1 MTLTPRRRVAST
13 RLFCLLPLLFLG
25 LPLQAAEP
33 EPGSAPEASDTRTAP
48 ERFAITLQA
57 PEDLQ
62 AFLSRHIELQRYR
75 HLPDLDS
82 GELDRLLLAAPDNL
96 RQLLGTQGYFSPEVE
111 VARQSGGPPLGEV
124 LIRIEPGPA
133 TRVTSSAVYFSG
145 DIASHAGAEDQ
156 RETVRRRSQQAVGQ
170 PFSQAAWDR
179 TKSDTLRLLTAERYP
194 RARIANSLSDIDATG
209 HAAHWHIE
217 LDSGAPVQI
226 GEVRVDGAER
236 YDPRTVERLVRL
248 AGLRPGADYSLSR
261 LQDAQQH
268 IADTGYYSSV
278 FAYVDLDAAGEANA
292 PAPVVVQ
299 VREAPLQKVVL
310 GIGGST
316 NNGPRLSAEHQHLRM
331 PLLGWQA
338 RSKLQLERNDQL
350 LSTDWSAPVED
361 DGWHWLTGGRLARQI
376 DGDTT
381 VSSLRLSLGKAQNS
395 PRMDRRYF
403 VQYDRARTVNTAL
416 ASLSSDGNEAAVSVN
431 YGWTWR
437 RFDQLPFPQSGYGL
451 GLTLGAGTTLGNE
464 RKPFLSTQAR
474 WLGYW
479 PLDRGLGVWTDTAET
494 REPATSPPPSRN
506 GRLALR
512 LQGGALLA
520 DTAAR
525 IPDTQL
531 FLTGG
536 DNTVRGYGLRDIGVP
551 QADGSVAPGRYM
563 AVASF
568 EWQRPIWRGGVRT
581 DWESVLFADAGI
593 VTNQASNT
601 SPKVGVGVGLRYNSP
616 VGPLHLDLAYGLGP
630 KRLRVHLNV
639 GFSF

>member
-1 MTLTPRRRVAST
+1 MTLTSRRRVAST
-13 RLFCLLPLLFLG
+13 RLFCLLSLLLLLG

-33 EPGSAPEASDTRTAP
+33 EPGDPAEASASSTAP

-57 PEDLQ
+57 PGDLQ
-62 AFLSRHIELQRYR
+62 AFLSRHVELQRYR

-82 GELDRLLLAAPDNL
+82 GELDRLLIAAPDNL
-96 RQLLGTQGYFSPEVE
+96 RQLLGTQGFFSPEVE
-111 VARQSGGPPLGEV
+111 VTRRSGSPALGEV
-124 LIRIEPGPA
+124 LIRVEPGPA
-133 TRVTSSAVYFSG
+133 TRVASAAVYFSG
-145 DIASHAGAEDQ
+145 DIASHAGPEDQ
-156 RETVRRRSQQAVGQ
+156 RETVRRRSQQAVGL

-226 GEVRVDGAER
+226 GEVRVEGAER

-278 FAYVDLDAAGEANA
+278 FAYVDLDASSEAST

-299 VREAPLQKVVL
+299 VREAPLKKVVL
-310 GIGGST
+310 GVGGST

-376 DGDTT
+376 DGDST

-395 PRMDRRYF
+395 QRMDRRYF

-451 GLTLGAGTTLGNE
+451 GLTLGAGTTLGSE
-464 RKPFLSTQAR
+464 RKPFLSTQTR
-474 WLGYW
+474 WLAYW
-479 PLDRGLGVWTDTAET
+479 PLDRLPSLGTEEP
-494 REPATSPPPSRN
+494 REPASGPPPSRN

-520 DTAAR
+520 DTTAR

-593 VTNQASNT
+593 VTNQPSHT
-601 SPKVGVGVGLRYNSP
+601 SPRIGVGAGLRYNSP
-616 VGPLHLDLAYGLGP
+616 VGPLQLDLAYGVTP

>member
-1 MTLTPRRRVAST
+1 MTLTSRRRVAST
-13 RLFCLLPLLFLG
+13 RLFCLLSLLLLG

-33 EPGSAPEASDTRTAP
+33 EPGDPAEASASSTAP

-57 PEDLQ
+57 PPDLQ

-96 RQLLGTQGYFSPEVE
+96 RQLLGTQGFFSPEVE
-111 VARQSGGPPLGEV
+111 VTRRSGSPALGEV
-124 LIRIEPGPA
+124 LIRVEPGPA
-133 TRVTSSAVYFSG
+133 TRVASSAVYFSG
-145 DIASHAGAEDQ
+145 DIARHAAAEDQ
-156 RETVRRRSQQAVGQ
+156 RETVRRRSQQAVGL

-226 GEVRVDGAER
+226 GEVRVEGAER

-278 FAYVDLDAAGEANA
+278 FAYVDLDASSEAST

-299 VREAPLQKVVL
+299 VREAPLKKVVL
-310 GIGGST
+310 GVGGST

-376 DGDTT
+376 DGDST

-395 PRMDRRYF
+395 QRMDRRYF

-451 GLTLGAGTTLGNE
+451 GLTLGAGTTLGSE
-464 RKPFLSTQAR
+464 RKPFLSTQTR
-474 WLGYW
+474 WLAYW
-479 PLDRGLGVWTDTAET
+479 PLDRLPSLGTEEP
-494 REPATSPPPSRN
+494 REPASGPQPSRN

-520 DTAAR
+520 DTTAR

-593 VTNQASNT
+593 VTNQPSHT
-601 SPKVGVGVGLRYNSP
+601 SPRIGVGAGLRYNSP
-616 VGPLHLDLAYGLGP
+616 VGPLQLDLAYGVTP

>member
-1 MTLTPRRRVAST
+1 MTLTSRRRVAST
-13 RLFCLLPLLFLG
+13 RLFCLLSLLLLG

-33 EPGSAPEASDTRTAP
+33 EPGDPAEASASSTAP

-57 PEDLQ
+57 PPDLQ

-96 RQLLGTQGYFSPEVE
+96 RQLLGTQGFFSPDVE
-111 VARQSGGPPLGEV
+111 VTRQPGSPALGEV

-133 TRVTSSAVYFSG
+133 TQVASSAVYFSG
-145 DIASHAGAEDQ
+145 DIARHAAAEDQ
-156 RETVRRRSQQAVGQ
+156 RETVRRRSQQAVGL

-179 TKSDTLRLLTAERYP
+179 TKSDALRLLTAERYP

-226 GEVRVDGAER
+226 GEVRVEGAER

-278 FAYVDLDAAGEANA
+278 FAYVDLDASSEAST

-299 VREAPLQKVVL
+299 VREAPLKKVVL
-310 GIGGST
+310 GVGGST

-376 DGDTT
+376 DGDST

-395 PRMDRRYF
+395 QRMDRRYF

-451 GLTLGAGTTLGNE
+451 GLTLGAGTTLGSE
-464 RKPFLSTQAR
+464 RKPFLSTQTR
-474 WLGYW
+474 WLAYW
-479 PLDRGLGVWTDTAET
+479 PLDRLPSLGTEEP
-494 REPATSPPPSRN
+494 REPASGPQPSRN

-520 DTAAR
+520 DTTAR

-593 VTNQASNT
+593 VTNQPSHT
-601 SPKVGVGVGLRYNSP
+601 SPRIGVGAGLRYNSP
-616 VGPLHLDLAYGLGP
+616 VGPLQLDLAYGVTP

>member
-1 MTLTPRRRVAST
+1 MTLTPRRRVVST
-13 RLFCLLPLLFLG
+13 RLFCLLSPLFLG

-33 EPGSAPEASDTRTAP
+33 EPGSAPEASDTRAAP
-48 ERFAITLQA
+48 GRFAITLQA
-57 PEDLQ
+57 PPDLQ

-75 HLPDLDS
+75 ELPDLDS
-82 GELDRLLLAAPDNL
+82 AELDRLLITAPDNL
-96 RQLLGTQGYFSPEVE
+96 RQLLGTQGFFSPEV
-111 VARQSGGPPLGEV
+111 VVTRRPGGAPLGEV

-133 TRVTSSAVYFSG
+133 TRVASSAVYFSG
-145 DIASHAGAEDQ
+145 DIARHAGAEEQ

-170 PFSQAAWDR
+170 PFSQAAWDG
-179 TKSDTLRLLTAERYP
+179 TKSDALRLLSTERYP

-278 FAYVDLDAAGEANA
+278 FAYVDLDAAGEANT

-403 VQYDRARTVNTAL
+403 VQVDRARTVNTAL

-464 RKPFLSTQAR
+464 RKPFVSTQAR

-479 PLDRGLGVWTDTAET
+479 SLDEWATPWS
-494 REPATSPPPSRN
+494 EPRDPVTTTPPSRN

-551 QADGSVAPGRYM
+551 QADGSVAPGRYL

-593 VTNQASNT
+593 VTNQPSHT
-601 SPKVGVGVGLRYNSP
+601 SPRIGVGAGLRYNSP
-616 VGPLHLDLAYGLGP
+616 VGPLQLDLAYGVTP

>member
-13 RLFCLLPLLFLG
+13 RLFCLLSLLLPG

-33 EPGSAPEASDTRTAP
+33 GHGGPPETSDARTAP

-57 PEDLQ
+57 PGDLQ
-62 AFLSRHIELQRYR
+62 AFLLRHIELQRYR
-75 HLPDLDS
+75 HLTDLDS

-96 RQLLGTQGYFSPEVE
+96 RQLLGTQGFFSSEVE
-111 VARQSGGPPLGEV
+111 VTRRPGGPALGEV
-124 LIRIEPGPA
+124 LIRIEPGRA

-145 DIASHAGAEDQ
+145 DIASHAGSEEQ

-170 PFSQAAWDR
+170 TFSQAAWDR
-179 TKSDTLRLLTAERYP
+179 TKSDTLRLLSSERYP
-194 RARIANSLSDIDATG
+194 RARIANSLSDIDAIG

-226 GEVRVDGAER
+226 GDVRVEGAER

-278 FAYVDLDAAGEANA
+278 FAYVDLDQAGEPGT

-376 DGDTT
+376 DGDST

-451 GLTLGAGTTLGNE
+451 GLTLGAGTTLGSE

-474 WLGYW
+474 WLAYW
-479 PLDRGLGVWTDTAET
+479 PLDRLPSLGTAPM
-494 REPATSPPPSRN
+494 EPGTSPPPSRN

-520 DTAAR
+520 DTTAR

-581 DWESVLFADAGI
+581 DWEGVLFADAGI
-593 VTNQASNT
+593 VTNQPAHT
-601 SPKVGVGVGLRYNSP
+601 SPKVGVGAGLRYNSP
-616 VGPLHLDLAYGLGP
+616 VGPLQLDLAYGLGP

>member
-1 MTLTPRRRVAST
+1 MNLSRRCRVAST
-13 RLFCLLPLLFLG
+13 RLFCLLSLLLPG
-25 LPLQAAEP
+25 MPLQAAEP
-33 EPGSAPEASDTRTAP
+33 EPGSPPETRDASTAA

-57 PEDLQ
+57 PAELQ
-62 AFLSRHIELQRYR
+62 AFLLRHIELQRYR

-96 RQLLGTQGYFSPEVE
+96 RQLLGTQGFFSAEVE
-111 VARQSGGPPLGEV
+111 VTRRPGGPALGEV
-124 LIRIEPGPA
+124 QIRVEPGPA
-133 TRVTSSAVYFSG
+133 TRVASSTVYFSG
-145 DIASHAGAEDQ
+145 NIASHAAADGQ

-170 PFSQAAWDR
+170 TFSQAAWDR
-179 TKSDTLRLLTAERYP
+179 TKSDALRQLSSERYP
-194 RARIANSLSDIDATG
+194 RARIANSLSDIDATA

-278 FAYVDLDAAGEANA
+278 FAYVDLEAAAEAGDAGAT
-292 PAPVVVQ
+292 APVVVQ
-299 VREAPLQKVVL
+299 VREAPLQKAVL
-310 GIGGST
+310 GVGGST
-316 NNGPRLSAEHQHLRM
+316 NNGPRLSAEHQHLRL
-331 PLLGWQA
+331 PGLGWQA
-338 RSKLQLERNDQL
+338 RSRLQLERQDQL

-403 VQYDRARTVNTAL
+403 VQYDRARTVNTTL

-451 GLTLGAGTTLGNE
+451 GLTLGAGTTLGSE
-464 RKPFLSTQAR
+464 RKPFVSTQAR

-479 PLDRGLGVWTDTAET
+479 SLDEWAGPWSEPRD
-494 REPATSPPPSRN
+494 PATPPPPSRN

-531 FLTGG
+531 FLIGG

-551 QADGSVAPGRYM
+551 QTDGSVAPGRYM

-568 EWQRPIWRGGVRT
+568 EWQRPIWRSGVRT
-581 DWESVLFADAGI
+581 DWEGVLFADAGI
-593 VTNQASNT
+593 VTNQPSHT
-601 SPKVGVGVGLRYNSP
+601 SPKIGVGAGLRYNSP
-616 VGPLHLDLAYGLGP
+616 VGPLQLDLAYGVTP

>member
-1 MTLTPRRRVAST
+1 MTLTSRRRVAST
-13 RLFCLLPLLFLG
+13 RLFCLLSLLLLG

-33 EPGSAPEASDTRTAP
+33 EPGDPAEASASSTAP

-57 PEDLQ
+57 PPDLQ

-96 RQLLGTQGYFSPEVE
+96 RQLLGTQGFFSPEVE
-111 VARQSGGPPLGEV
+111 VTRQPGSPALGEV

-133 TRVTSSAVYFSG
+133 TQVASSAVYFSG
-145 DIASHAGAEDQ
+145 DIARHAAAEDQ
-156 RETVRRRSQQAVGQ
+156 RETVRRRSQQAVGL

-179 TKSDTLRLLTAERYP
+179 TKSDALRLLTAERYP

-226 GEVRVDGAER
+226 GEVRVEGAER

-278 FAYVDLDAAGEANA
+278 FAYVDLDASSEAST

-299 VREAPLQKVVL
+299 VREAPLKKVVL
-310 GIGGST
+310 GVGGST

-376 DGDTT
+376 DGDST

-395 PRMDRRYF
+395 QRMDRRYF

-451 GLTLGAGTTLGNE
+451 GLTLGAGTTLGSE
-464 RKPFLSTQAR
+464 RKPFLSTQTR
-474 WLGYW
+474 WLAYW
-479 PLDRGLGVWTDTAET
+479 PLDRLPSLGTEEP
-494 REPATSPPPSRN
+494 REPASGPPPSRN

-520 DTAAR
+520 DTTAR

-593 VTNQASNT
+593 VTNQPSHT
-601 SPKVGVGVGLRYNSP
+601 SPRIGVGAGLRYNSP
-616 VGPLHLDLAYGLGP
+616 VGPLQLDLAYGVTP